1 MDFEPIA
8 YLQWAKRAHKPSINL
23 TRSGLPGRALAEL
36 AIAWEEM
43 SLEGDHGHGYPPLV
57 EAVAARYGARTEEVV
72 TASGTSMALFMVC
85 AALLGSGDEALVE
98 KPAYEPLTAVPRA
111 LGARVRRFER
121 RFEDGYRLDVDGL
134 LERLTPG
141 TRLILLTNLH
151 NPSGVR
157 AGQDELR
164 TLAERAGERGVWL
177 VVDEVY
183 LEFLPPGEDR
193 TAFNLAPNVV
203 TLSSLTKVFGL
214 GGLRRGWILAPRD
227 LAGRLLQM
235 RNYLFNEEVY
245 LEEQI
250 SLRLFPRLDD
260 FRGQASPLVE
270 RNKVRMKSFVG
281 SEEKL
286 RWVEPSAG
294 VVCFPRLSG
303 VSGRRLEQVLR
314 ESYDTGVVPGDFFGE
329 PDHVRIGFGVPED
342 TLERGLENIRL
353 ALSGL

>member
-1 MDFEPIA
+1 M
-8 YLQWAKRAHKPSINL
+8 
-23 TRSGLPGRALAEL
+23 
-36 AIAWEEM
+36 
-43 SLEGDHGHGYPPLV
+43 
-57 EAVAARYGARTEEVV
+57 
-72 TASGTSMALFMVC
+72 
-85 AALLGSGDEALVE
+85 
-98 KPAYEPLTAVPRA
+98 PRA

-260 FRGQASPLVE
+260 FRGQA
-270 RNKVRMKSFVG
+270 
-281 SEEKL
+281 
-286 RWVEPSAG
+286 
-294 VVCFPRLSG
+294 
-303 VSGRRLEQVLR
+303 
-314 ESYDTGVVPGDFFGE
+314 
-329 PDHVRIGFGVPED
+329 
-342 TLERGLENIRL
+342 
-353 ALSGL
+353 